1 MYVPNITV
9 VKLAAVLLLGVVFFS
24 STTLT
29 YVLKC
34 ITSTQKIKI
43 KDFPVVRTKDLL
55 FFIVND
61 PYPLCDLCLYTFPQ
75 PFTVYTATSAYPV
88 CDRSLIK
95 KYVSPQA

>member
-9 VKLAAVLLLGVVFFS
+9 VKLAAVLFLGVAFFS

-29 YVLKC
+29 YVLNV
-34 ITSTQKIKI
+34 TSTQKIKI
-43 KDFPVVRTKDLL
+43 KDFPVVGTKDPV
-55 FFIVND
+55 FFIDSD
-61 PYPLCDLCLYTFPQ
+61 PYPLYELCLYLFPQ
-75 PFTVYTATSAYPV
+75 AFTVYTATSAYPV